1 MKTIFTFTVGLLL
14 AGIAHA
20 QDINHP
26 QPKNKTTET
35 ETQSTAMA
43 TDAGTLDRLQ
53 RETED
58 ISVMKPILFL
68 ATIIDERLALRRLE
82 KESIASAKSRETGS
96 K

>member
-1 MKTIFTFTVGLLL
+1 MKTIFIFTIGLLL
-14 AGIAHA
+14 AGIANS
-20 QDINHP
+20 QDINDP
-26 QPKNKTTET
+26 QPKNRTTEPQ
-35 ETQSTAMA
+35 TQSIAMA

-68 ATIIDERLALRRLE
+68 ASIIDERLALRRLE

-96 K
+96 R